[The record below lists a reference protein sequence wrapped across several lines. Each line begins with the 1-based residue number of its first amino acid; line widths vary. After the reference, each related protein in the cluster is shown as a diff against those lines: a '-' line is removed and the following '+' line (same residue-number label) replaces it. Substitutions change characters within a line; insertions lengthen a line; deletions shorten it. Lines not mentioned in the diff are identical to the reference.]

1 MLAAPTP
8 ADETTRIAALRSLNI
23 LDTLP
28 EERFDRYTRMAR
40 RLFGVPVSLVSLI
53 DTDRQWFKSRMGLD
67 VPQTPRDVSFCAH
80 AITSDGLLM
89 VPDARQDE
97 RFHDNPLVCGDP
109 RIRFYAGC
117 ALSAPDGSKLGTLCL
132 LDFEPRTMDAE
143 NQALLRDLANMVQE
157 ELCSVKLAGT
167 DPLTGLSNRGG
178 FETLAAHALRFCQRM
193 QKPATLLYFDLDDFK
208 PINDRFGH
216 AEGDRALATFA
227 AVLRTSLRNMD
238 VIARLGGDEFVVL
251 LVDASG
257 NDVDRIASRLQAT
270 MADKNLSLQRGYG
283 IAYSVGRTTYDPQ
296 RHATVQALLEDADAS
311 MYEQKRRG
319 KAGR

>member
-1 MLAAPTP
+1 MQAAPVP
-8 ADETTRIAALRSLNI
+8 ADEKARIAALRSLNI

-67 VPQTPRDVSFCAH
+67 VPQTPRDVSFCGH
-80 AITSDGLLM
+80 AILSDNVML

-97 RFHDNPLVCGDP
+97 RFHDNPLVSGDP

-117 ALSAPDGSKLGTLCL
+117 PLSAPDGSKLGTLCL
-132 LDFEPRTMDAE
+132 LDFEPRIMDEE
-143 NQALLRDLANMVQE
+143 NQGLLRDLANMVQE
-157 ELCSVKLAGT
+157 ELSSLKLAGT
-167 DPLTGLSNRGG
+167 DPLTGLSNRAG
-178 FETLAAHALRFCQRM
+178 FETLAMHALSFCLRM
-193 QKPATLLYFDLDDFK
+193 EKSATLLFFDLNEFK

-216 AEGDRALATFA
+216 AEGDRALVTFA
-227 AVLRTSLRNMD
+227 AVLRSSLRNMD

-257 NDVDRIASRLQAT
+257 SDVERIAARLQESL
-270 MADKNLSLQRGYG
+270 DEKNRSLQRGYD
-283 IAYSVGRTTYDPQ
+283 IKYSMGQMTYDPQ
-296 RHATVQALLEDADAS
+296 RHASVQALLADADAS
-311 MYEQKRRG
+311 MYEQKRAG
-319 KAGR
+319 KTSR